1 MFPGTFAKSPSVA
14 VDLGPQSEP
23 VEEANNAVDTFSA
36 EPSTSYSGHTSS
48 KRIISPVSQGYMSQ
62 DYDSDIS
69 EDFVEQNLP
78 ERSSIEL
85 TPTELKIEQVEEEY
99 IYHDAQPN
107 NESQCGTETDNVDSI
122 SEKHT
127 VGVIESIKT
136 ENSHKENRKR
146 RKDNSAV
153 MGNSS
158 NDDVILIDDE
168 DEGEND
174 NGSSKKT
181 SRLAEYRKVIENITK
196 CEQQL
201 KMLKKQ
207 EAIIEKHLINS
218 EN

>member
-1 MFPGTFAKSPSVA
+1 MFPGAFAKSPSVA

-23 VEEANNAVDTFSA
+23 AEKAKNAVGT
-36 EPSTSYSGHTSS
+36 STSYSGHTSS

-62 DYDSDIS
+62 GYDSDTT
-69 EDFVEQNLP
+69 EDFLLEQNLP
-78 ERSSIEL
+78 ERSPIEL

-107 NESQCGTETDNVDSI
+107 NESQFGAETDNGDSI
-122 SEKHT
+122 SEEHR
-127 VGVIESIKT
+127 VGVIDNIKK
-136 ENSHKENRKR
+136 ENTHKDNRKR
-146 RKDNSAV
+146 RKDNSSV
-153 MGNSS
+153 IGNSS

-174 NGSSKKT
+174 SASSKKT
-181 SRLAEYRKVIENITK
+181 STLAEYRKVIENILK

-207 EAIIEKHLINS
+207 EATIGKHLINS
-218 EN
+218 KK